1 MIESKQSNNDEN
13 ILIQEYADER
23 TCSDGSCDL
32 VMTTIHTNLTDLPHD
47 AEFKTF
53 LVKDRMGDVVKHL
66 RALTKED
73 VLAALV

>member
-1 MIESKQSNNDEN
+1 MIESKQSSSDEN

-32 VMTTIHTNLTDLPHD
+32 VMTTINTNLTDLPHD

-53 LVKDRMGDVVKHL
+53 LIKDPMGNVTKHL
-66 RALTKED
+66 RALSKED
-73 VLAALV
+73 VVAAMD

>member
-1 MIESKQSNNDEN
+1 MIESKQSSSNEN

-53 LVKDRMGDVVKHL
+53 LVKDFNGNVVKHL
-66 RALTKED
+66 RALSKED
-73 VLAALV
+73 VFAAIK

>member
-1 MIESKQSNNDEN
+1 MIESKQSCSNEN

-32 VMTTIHTNLTDLPHD
+32 VMTTIHTNLTDLPHE

-53 LVKDRMGDVVKHL
+53 LVKDPLGNVVKHL
-66 RALTKED
+66 RALSKED
-73 VLAALV
+73 VVAAIK